1 MKFEVIYKFFLVWG
15 LALSLLFVVASG
27 ISMWLGFPF
36 AQALDI
42 HLFFAGFTVFGLLL
56 HFYSRKKKWVKIN
69 TQFSDLI
76 THNRMPSYCNLDRLM
91 MTF

>member
-1 MKFEVIYKFFLVWG
+1 MKFEVIYKF
-15 LALSLLFVVASG
+15 FVVASG

-69 TQFSDLI
+69 TQFADLI
-76 THNRMPSYCNLDRLM
+76 TIIACPL
-91 MTF
+91 TAI